1 MSAKIR
7 VLGIVPYEGMKPLL
21 SKLAEEYENIDLTIL
36 VGDLKK
42 GVEIAQSNFHENYDV
57 IISRGG
63 TAKLLRQSVSL
74 PVIEINTSAYD
85 ILRTLK
91 LSGADTKKVAIVGFS
106 AITEQSLFLKEV
118 LPYTMDVYPINSA
131 DEALIVLKHLMSSGY
146 HAVLCDMITYTTAQT
161 LGMDA
166 FLITSGMES
175 IRAALETAVQYCRNN
190 SALRDENHFLRF
202 LIRGRAI
209 QTVVFTGDGKLF
221 FSTVSDNDTKILEL
235 LHSEIGSVSTNEKRH
250 LLYRQNNMV
259 YSIQAQRFFS
269 GEIEYVAFYFSVSKA
284 PLSGN
289 KCGISYSNYK
299 EVEKEYFESFYSVTN
314 SFAPL
319 KNTIDQVNQ
328 SLCPVMIAGE
338 QGTGKEEIAKVI
350 YLRSSLKNQPFIQ
363 IDCGLLND
371 KVWDYLMNHHNSPLC
386 GEGNTVFFKNI
397 NTLSQERQKQ
407 LWTAT
412 ADMDICKRNRVMIS
426 CISNSQRNF
435 DSNSMVFIN
444 QLNLFLITL
453 PPLRNDPSRIDSI
466 ANLYLNRSNGN
477 RKKQILGFS
486 PDALQMLRNFSWPYN
501 YTQFSRV
508 MNGLVTTANGSY
520 IDADN
525 VRIALHKELAITPA
539 STKDS
544 VNSLDLSLTLSQINR
559 EIAFMVLETQNGN
572 HSKAAKSLG
581 ISRTTL
587 WRLINEKK

>member
-1 MSAKIR
+1 MPTKIR
-7 VLGIVPYEGMKPLL
+7 ILAIAPYEGMTPLL
-21 SKLAEEYENIDLTIL
+21 SKLAEEYENINLTIL

-63 TAKLLRQSVSL
+63 TAKLIRQSVSL

-91 LSGADTKKVAIVGFS
+91 LASADTKKIAVVGFS

-118 LPYTMDVYPINSA
+118 LPYPIDVYPINST
-131 DEALIVLKHLMSSGY
+131 DEALLVLKHLRNNGY
-146 HAVLCDMITYTTAQT
+146 QAVLCDMITYTTAQA

-175 IRAALETAVQYCRNN
+175 IRAALNTAIQYCCNN
-190 SALRDENHFLRF
+190 GALRDENHFLRL
-202 LIRGRAI
+202 LIRERSV

-221 FSTVSDNDTKILEL
+221 FSTVSENDSDILKL
-235 LHSEIGSVSTNEKRH
+235 LRDEIGNIPADGKRH

-259 YSIQAQRFFS
+259 YSIHAQRFFS

-289 KCGISYSNYK
+289 KCGISYRNR
-299 EVEKEYFESFYSVTN
+299 EEMEKEYFDSIYSATN
-314 SFAPL
+314 AFAPF
-319 KNTIDQVNQ
+319 KGIVDQVNQ
-328 SLCPVMIAGE
+328 SLSSVMIAGE
-338 QGTGKEEIAKVI
+338 EGTGKEQIAKVL
-350 YLRSSLKNQPFIQ
+350 YLRSSLKNRPFIQ
-363 IDCGLLND
+363 IDCGILND

-386 GEGNTVFFKNI
+386 GSGNTVFFKNI

-407 LWTAT
+407 LWTT
-412 ADMDICKRNRVMIS
+412 IADVDLCKRSRVIIS
-426 CISNSQRNF
+426 CISNSQRTF
-435 DSNSMVFIN
+435 DSNSMMFIN
-444 QLNLFLITL
+444 QLNFFLITL
-453 PPLRNDPSRIDSI
+453 PPLREDPSRIDSI
-466 ANLYLNRSNGN
+466 AYLYLNRSNGN
-477 RKKQILGFS
+477 REKQILGFS
-486 PDALQMLRNFSWPYN
+486 PDALQILHNFYWPYN

-508 MNGLVTTANGSY
+508 MNGLVTTASGSY
-520 IDADN
+520 IDADHLKD
-525 VRIALHKELAITPA
+525 ALNKELEIAPV
-539 STKDS
+539 STK
-544 VNSLDLSLTLSQINR
+544 NCIKSLDLSHPLSQINR

-572 HSKAAKSLG
+572 HSKTAKSLG

-587 WRLINEKK
+587 WRLIGEEK

>member
-42 GVEIAQSNFHENYDV
+42 GVEIAQSNFHENYAV

-74 PVIEINTSAYD
+74 PVIEISTSAYD

-106 AITEQSLFLKEV
+106 AITEESLFLKEV
-118 LPYTMDVYPINSA
+118 LPYTIDVYPINSA
-131 DEALIVLKHLMSSGY
+131 DEALLILRRLMSGGY
-146 HAVLCDMITYTTAQT
+146 RAVLCDMITYTTAQT

-221 FSTVSDNDTKILEL
+221 FSTVSDNDPVILEV
-235 LHSEIGSVSTNEKRH
+235 LHGEISSVPENEKRH
-250 LLYRQNNMV
+250 LLYRQNNMI

-289 KCGISYSNYK
+289 KCGISYSNQK

-319 KNTIDQVNQ
+319 RNTIDQVNQ

-338 QGTGKEEIAKVI
+338 QGTGKEQIAKVI

-386 GEGNTVFFKNI
+386 GEGNTIFFKNI

-407 LWTAT
+407 LWTAI
-412 ADMDICKRNRVMIS
+412 ADMGICKRNRVMIS

-453 PPLRNDPSRIDSI
+453 PPLRDDLSRIDSI
-466 ANLYLNRSNGN
+466 ASLYLNRSNVN
-477 RKKQILGFS
+477 REKQILGFS
-486 PDALQMLRNFSWPYN
+486 TDALQMLRNYYWPYN

-508 MNGLVTTANGSY
+508 MNGLVTTADGSY
-520 IDADN
+520 IDANN

-544 VNSLDLSLTLSQINR
+544 VNSLDLSLPLSQINR
-559 EIAFMVLETQNGN
+559 EIAFMVLETQDGN

-587 WRLINEKK
+587 WRLISEEK

>member
-386 GEGNTVFFKNI
+386 GEGNTIFFKNI

-587 WRLINEKK
+587 WRLINEEK